1 MLSYYLSMVET
12 QEDKEKV
19 EYIFDNFRSYMAN
32 AAAPILRNN
41 EQDIND
47 VVQNTMLVIIEN
59 IKIIDI
65 SDYVKAR
72 NLCIIIAK
80 NKAKDY
86 CKLKENQAISYDDL
100 IWNDFLDN
108 SAAPE
113 ELAIGNDTYEFLLKT
128 IYNLEEK
135 YRDIC
140 ILKFVHEYKERE
152 IANVLGLSDGTVS
165 VRISRGRKL
174 LQEKLRKVKLHV

>member
-1 MLSYYLSMVET
+1 M
-12 QEDKEKV
+12 
-19 EYIFDNFRSYMAN
+19 
-32 AAAPILRNN
+32 
-41 EQDIND
+41 
-47 VVQNTMLVIIEN
+47 
-59 IKIIDI
+59 
-65 SDYVKAR
+65 
-72 NLCIIIAK
+72 
-80 NKAKDY
+80 
-86 CKLKENQAISYDDL
+86 KENQAISYDDL